1 VLTINKRNIVV
12 SLLSLNI
19 ILLLA
24 ARFLKQLPSVLG
36 LAFVCDSI
44 SGVSLTAAIIIVLQ
58 YVTSR
63 LLEERFTG
71 RRVHYAALISLN
83 MAAGASI
90 SNFVV
95 LPLIGLYSSP
105 NTVVSL
111 FANAVLLLGMLAFVV
126 SVTLSFLCRFPSM
139 NKGNVSSIGDATFYR
154 GKSIVFKMR
163 NKNVALCILKLASH
177 LVSPLPVER
186 RRILHNPEEGGFDSS
201 GSGFLPY
208 SHLSSLWNNVPDFGV
223 EFTTESGLASIR
235 FFTLAIDS
243 VVESATK
250 TAEAKAEKLKSI
262 LQARFNARIEF
273 LQGHALW
280 VAYGSILGSD
290 PSCSIETRGG
300 HLRIEGPQ
308 QSGVRYVSV
317 SALRSKA
324 ESTSLIESAQPE
336 VEKLISAFTKER
348 IAGSM
353 VIHLEAISPPAVASE
368 AKLLKKAKNDPDLRV
383 LLELG
388 EKKRE
393 VSEERNAQLTGYWKV
408 SAYLVYRGE
417 TSGETKMF
425 QEKGDACIEA
435 IYSSPGGRVKCEK
448 LKGRAVAKHL
458 NNLLFRQEIGVTM
471 MRASSRLAAALI
483 QLPEQNMP
491 GIQETT
497 TPDFQVPPREEL
509 ENGDVAI
516 GEVMSGENE
525 ICPLRLK
532 PEDLMLHT
540 VIFGETGFGK
550 TRLIMKLLQAA
561 PIHKVAWTIIE
572 MKGEYRPLTKLIGR
586 VVYLKPGSKIAPL
599 NVSLFD
605 PQMENPEIHAKKI
618 FTILKETFSTLFTDQ
633 NRDLSA
639 QMERVF
645 YESLVSYITSRAAMK
660 LGRQRSSEGALTAI
674 ATATH
679 SNEETT
685 SWGNWETYND
695 WLKNYAEKH
704 GLSSMPQINSTIQ
717 ALLNRLNSFTRSPL
731 SDVFN
736 HHENNT
742 NFDDLVKRRAIIDLS
757 EIKRNGTSEDLR
769 LISNI
774 ITKYVA
780 TAAQKRGIQ
789 DELKHLLIIDD
800 ALDIVPE
807 ILTKKTTAETTITEQ
822 MVLLLRTTGQG
833 VIIATQRPNI
843 SQNIVANAA
852 TKIFLRTTV
861 DGEKA
866 AKWLNLNEEQSN
878 YLKTMPKREAIIT
891 TPRYSGPIRIR
902 TFDIDPP
909 KVTDEEIIMNNMV
922 NYPVIYDKGTK
933 SDGSDAGTD
942 DSVGED
948 PMEMD
953 PSPSET
959 KRLTTIAEEALQAGD
974 YKEALRTYIKAIETM
989 KKPKQKG
996 KPQHN
1001 QGVTDSQIISI
1012 TNPSLKNTDHM
1023 QQSPPQQS
1031 PPTEQ
1036 PLDQHVKV
1044 LPPPPHQ
1051 IQRNAAAPTTTNPHS
1066 TDPPETSEEN
1076 QMWQRIK
1083 RAFKHQQ
1090 EIIDETTLQTRL
1102 NMRTTQQL
1110 RNQTESL
1117 ISQNLIG
1124 EIIAPNYMK
1133 PAEATRIY
1141 YQITDH
1147 ESRNIMQEYI
1157 ITTIHK
1163 DLQSKGVN
1171 TRWVDNDMELLVTN
1185 QNQLVITTWT
1195 SNNIDQNTTI
1205 AKLTRIKQE
1214 LQFEQPRE
1222 LVIITPWMR
1231 EAHRIQ
1237 KIITRMEL
1245 QGIMTIPFNE
1255 NQTSKLVNH
1264 LTMGTPM

>member
-1 VLTINKRNIVV
+1 MINNRAIAV
-12 SLLSLNI
+12 SLVSLSVI
-19 ILLLA
+19 PLLV

-36 LAFVCDSI
+36 LALVFDSI
-44 SGVSLTAAIIIVLQ
+44 SGVSLTATIIIVLQ

-63 LLEERFTG
+63 LFEGRFVR

-83 MAAGASI
+83 MATGASI
-90 SNFVV
+90 SNFVA
-95 LPLIGLYSSP
+95 LPLIGLYPSP

-111 FANAVLLLGMLAFVV
+111 FAHTVLLLGLLASVV
-126 SVTLSFLCRFPSM
+126 SVTLSFFCRFPSM
-139 NKGNVSSIGDATFYR
+139 NKGNVGSIGDATFYR
-154 GKSIVFKMR
+154 GKSIVFKKG
-163 NKNVALCILKLASH
+163 NKSVALCILRLASH
-177 LVSPLPVER
+177 LASPLPVER
-186 RRILHNPEEGGFDSS
+186 RRIQHNPEEEGFDRS
-201 GSGFLPY
+201 GSGFFSY

-223 EFTTESGLASIR
+223 EFTTESNLASIR
-235 FFTLAIDS
+235 FFTMAIDS
-243 VVESATK
+243 AVESATK

-262 LQARFNARIEF
+262 LQVRFNSKIEF

-290 PSCSIETRGG
+290 PSYSIETNSE
-300 HLRIEGPQ
+300 HLKIKGLQ

-317 SALRSKA
+317 SSLRSKA
-324 ESTSLIESAQPE
+324 ESTSVVESTQPQ

-348 IAGSM
+348 IEGSM
-353 VIHLEAISPPAVASE
+353 VIHLKAISPPPVASE
-368 AKLLKKAKNDPDLRV
+368 AKLLEKARNDPDMRV

-393 VSEERNAQLTGYWKV
+393 VSDERNAQLTGYWKV
-408 SAYLVYRGE
+408 SAYIVYRGE
-417 TSGETKMF
+417 TSGEAKMF

-435 IYSSPGGRVKCEK
+435 IYSSPSGRVKCEK
-448 LKGRAVAKHL
+448 LKGRAVVKHL

-471 MRASSRLAAALI
+471 MRASSRMVAALI
-483 QLPEQNMP
+483 HLPEQNIP
-491 GIQETT
+491 GIQETAI
-497 TPDFQVPPREEL
+497 PDFQIPPREEL
-509 ENGDVAI
+509 ENGEVTI
-516 GEVMSGENE
+516 GEVMSKENE

-532 PEDLMLHT
+532 PQDLMLHT

-550 TRLIMKLLQAA
+550 TRLIMKLLQAVSTY
-561 PIHKVAWTIIE
+561 KVAWTILE
-572 MKGEYRPLTKLIGR
+572 MKGEYKPLTKLIDK
-586 VVYLKPGSKIAPL
+586 VVYLKPGSRIAPL

-605 PQMENPEIHAKKI
+605 PQMENPETHAKKI

-645 YESLVSYITSRAAMK
+645 YESLVSYVTSRAAMK
-660 LGRQRSSEGALTAI
+660 LGKQMSSEGARAPIT
-674 ATATH
+674 TATD
-679 SNEETT
+679 SNEGST

-717 ALLNRLNSFTRSPL
+717 ALLNRLNSFTRAPL

-736 HHENNT
+736 HQESNT
-742 NFDDLVKRRAIIDLS
+742 NFDDLVRRRAIIDLS

-780 TAAQKRGIQ
+780 TAAQQRGIQ
-789 DELKHLLIIDD
+789 NELRHLLIIDD

-807 ILTKKTTAETTITEQ
+807 ILTKKTTAEISITEQ

-852 TKIFLRTTV
+852 TKIFMRTTV

-866 AKWLNLNEEQSN
+866 AKWLNLNEEQTN

-891 TPRYSGPIRIR
+891 TPKYSGPIRIR
-902 TFDIDPP
+902 TPEIDPP

-922 NYPVIYDKGTK
+922 NYPVIYDIGTESLK
-933 SDGSDAGTD
+933 PSAKAGITVPR
-942 DSVGED
+942 DSV
-948 PMEMD
+948 EMD
-953 PSPSET
+953 SSHSE
-959 KRLTTIAEEALQAGD
+959 KERLTIIAEEALQSGD
-974 YKEALRTYIKAIETM
+974 YKGALRTYIKAIETM
-989 KKPKQKG
+989 KEPKG
-996 KPQHN
+996 KMNDQYSKE
-1001 QGVTDSQIISI
+1001 VRDSQTIAT
-1012 TNPSLKNTDHM
+1012 TNPSLKNNDYTLYHA
-1023 QQSPPQQS
+1023 PQQT
-1031 PPTEQ
+1031 PLTEHR
-1036 PLDQHVKV
+1036 LDQPVNV
-1044 LPPPPHQ
+1044 RPSPAHQ
-1051 IQRNAAAPTTTNPHS
+1051 MQGNTTTRTTTNPNS
-1066 TDPPETSEEN
+1066 IDPFETSEEN
-1076 QMWQRIK
+1076 QMWPKVK
-1083 RAFKHQQ
+1083 RAFKHPQ
-1090 EIIDETTLQTRL
+1090 EIIDENTLQTRL

-1117 ISQNLIG
+1117 IAQNLIG
-1124 EIIAPNYMK
+1124 EVIAPSYTK
-1133 PAEATRIY
+1133 PDEATRIY
-1141 YQITDH
+1141 YQITNH

-1171 TRWVDNDMELLVTN
+1171 TRWIDKNMELLLTN
-1185 QNQLVITTWT
+1185 ENQHVITTWT
-1195 SNNIDQNTTI
+1195 NNNIDQNTTI

-1222 LVIITPWMR
+1222 LVIITPWKR
-1231 EAHRIQ
+1231 DAQ
-1237 KIITRMEL
+1237 KLQKLVTNMKL
-1245 QGIMTIPFNE
+1245 QGIVTTPFNE
-1255 NQTSKLVNH
+1255 NQTNKLINH
-1264 LTMGTPM
+1264 MTIGTPIYT